1 MAKKSQSY
9 EEMVEKLKLI
19 LAKMEEGN
27 VSLEESMKLYEDGI
41 VITNKLYKL
50 LNDSEE
56 KIKNLKKDSVED

>member
-27 VSLEESMKLYEDGI
+27 VSLEESMKLYEEGI

-56 KIKNLKKDSVED
+56 KIKTLKKESVED